1 MASLAL
7 AGQLIEDLESL
18 LAAAA
23 DRALVAVGQAGRIIA
38 IAKPTHQVEGF
49 QLLRRNHAAQTL
61 INNPKIHPRG
71 IDCTVNQLLFV
82 KHAQI
87 AYVVPMAYRLVLRP
101 LDRSPILIRTGP
113 AGGQARFRRRD
124 RGQQQ
129 QAG

>member
-1 MASLAL
+1 MIQRNSWCTSRSIRSRVLGPAMASLAL

-23 DRALVAVGQAGRIIA
+23 DRTLVAVGQAGRIIA

-61 INNPKIHPRG
+61 INNPKINPRG

-82 KHAQI
+82 KHAVI
-87 AYVVPMAYRLVLRP
+87 AYVVPMA
-101 LDRSPILIRTGP
+101 
-113 AGGQARFRRRD
+113 
-124 RGQQQ
+124 
-129 QAG
+129 